1 MDDVRRAHDGALVLF
16 RRSGI
21 WQARIH
27 LGRGKYV
34 GKSLKTSNTE
44 QAVRLGDEYWHDIRY
59 ELSKGLPVRKRTF
72 NALLDEYIQHRED
85 DHKMG
90 TAARSGTSFKYTSD
104 GMLRQIKR
112 VQHFWRAYAGTRLID
127 SIDNKALSDYI
138 PWRKAF
144 YHNKKDLHHSVR
156 PNPTDKTLQWEMM
169 FAKMVLRYAKDRGYL
184 GDKPVPSHSFK
195 VKTKRVRPDFVIG
208 DFKQLKEA
216 LVSWLDEAK
225 GSSRKT
231 ARQLL
236 HDYVLTLAL
245 SGMRIGEANALRV
258 RDVQPI
264 KDDLGRENIQFN
276 VRGKTGSRTVV
287 PHIDVKAIIDNL
299 LARRNGHKP
308 DDWLFEM
315 PDGSQIVSLRDQ
327 FDKLLEV
334 SGLTL
339 NSAGAKH
346 SLYSLRHFY
355 AVRSIARDIDIYTI
369 ARNMGTSVQ
378 MIEQYYGKHA
388 TTTSKATKLGGNYS
402 EYRRKE
408 GPALERKKKM
418 SAKTSADAA
427 AFVAAFMAW
436 SKLRRRRAGTPMERK
451 AWAAHL
457 LTVGYRRFTEADLKA
472 IDNQARVIDPKD
484 AKKLAKE
491 NNLFDWFDINK
502 DQIDPRRKPSIPP
515 KRKNQPSTSRTRS
528 AN

>member
-44 QAVRLGDEYWHDIRY
+44 KATRLGDEYWHDTRY

-72 NALLDEYIQHRED
+72 NALLDEYIQYRED
-85 DHKMG
+85 DYKMG
-90 TAARSGTSFKYTSD
+90 TAARSGTSIKYTSE
-104 GMLRQIKR
+104 GMLRQVKR
-112 VQHFWRAYAGTRLID
+112 VQHFWREYAGKRLID
-127 SIDNKALSDYI
+127 SIDSKALSDYI
-138 PWRKAF
+138 AWRKAF
-144 YHNKKDLHHSVR
+144 YHNKKDLHPNVR
-156 PNPTDKTLQWEMM
+156 INPTDKTLQWEMM

-184 GDKPVPSHSFK
+184 GDKSVPTHSFK
-195 VKTKRVRPDFVIG
+195 VKTKRIRPDFVIG

-216 LVSWLDEAK
+216 LVVWRDKAESQP
-225 GSSRKT
+225 RKV

-264 KDDLGRENIQFN
+264 KDDLGRSNIQFS
-276 VRGKTGSRTVV
+276 VRGKTGARTVV
-287 PHIDVKAIIDNL
+287 PHIDVKEIIDNL
-299 LARRNGHKP
+299 LTRRDGHKP
-308 DDWLFEM
+308 DDWLFAM
-315 PDGSQIVSLRDQ
+315 PDGSQIESLRDQ

-334 SGLTL
+334 SNLTF
-339 NSAGAKH
+339 NAAGAKH

-388 TTTSKATKLGGNYS
+388 TTTSKATKLGGNFS
-402 EYRRKE
+402 EYQRAKD
-408 GPALERKKKM
+408 LVMSRKKLGPR
-418 SAKTSADAA
+418 SLSNTAL
-427 AFVAAFMAW
+427 FVATFMVW
-436 SKLRRRRAGTPMERK
+436 SKLRRGRAATPVERK
-451 AWAAHL
+451 DCAAYL
-457 LTVGYRRFTEADLKA
+457 LEKEYRRFTQKDLAA
-472 IDNQARVIDPKD
+472 IDKRAR
-484 AKKLAKE
+484 AL
-491 NNLFDWFDINK
+491 
-502 DQIDPRRKPSIPP
+502 KPSEVHRLANENGLLTFFDAEKHQIGLKQKSAIAP
-515 KRKNQPSTSRTRS
+515 KRRSTKSHRS
-528 AN
+528 